1 MAKAYPNS
9 QIIGFDYHKPS
20 IERARKEA
28 EKEGLKNISFE
39 VAGSTDYP
47 GDDYDLVT
55 FFDCFHD
62 MGNPAGAAK
71 HVLQTL
77 KKKRWYVDASRAVCQ

>member
-9 QIIGFDYHKPS
+9 RIIGFDYHRPS
-20 IERARKEA
+20 IERARKKA
-28 EKEGLKNISFE
+28 EKEGLKNITFE

-47 GDDYDLVT
+47 GDDYDLVA

-62 MGNPAGAAK
+62 MGNPSAAAQTSVAK
-71 HVLQTL
+71 HRKIRMALGC
-77 KKKRWYVDASRAVCQ
+77 S